1 MTQGKGSFKQST
13 IIKQNNCTNIIT
25 ANVRCNL
32 SLGTI
37 IFKKNWK
44 TAHCKPL
51 HHKHI
56 SSTAASGLQ

>member
-13 IIKQNNCTNIIT
+13 IIKQNNCTNIIS

-37 IFKKNWK
+37 IFKKKLEN
-44 TAHCKPL
+44 
-51 HHKHI
+51 
-56 SSTAASGLQ
+56 STL